1 MGIKYQQNYQ
11 VPFYESDAF
20 KKMRISSLL
29 AVALQISGE
38 QSTALGRSDVWV
50 FERYGLF
57 WAVIEYELTIHRL
70 PEFNEKIT
78 IETEATSYNKFF
90 CYRNFSFL
98 DENGEVLVEIR
109 STWVLMDKATRKI
122 DRVLDEI
129 VDPYESEKVS
139 FTQEMKDDRWTILCP
154 QMSPIHFQ
162 FVETA
167 MNSEG
172 YNFVVL
178 PSVDKDAVEQGLKY
192 VNNDACYP
200 AILVIGEI
208 ISALKSGKYDL
219 NNTSVMISQTG
230 GGCRATNYIAYL
242 KKALID
248 SGFTNIPIISA
259 NLNNLED
266 NPGFKL
272 SLPLVNR
279 ILMSIIYGDLLMKV
293 LYRVR
298 PYEKIEGSAND
309 LYKKW
314 VKI

>member
-109 STWVLMDKATRKI
+109 STWVLMDKATRKLT
-122 DRVLDEI
+122 V
-129 VDPYESEKVS
+129 YW
-139 FTQEMKDDRWTILCP
+139 MKLLIL
-154 QMSPIHFQ
+154 
-162 FVETA
+162 
-167 MNSEG
+167 MN
-172 YNFVVL
+172 
-178 PSVDKDAVEQGLKY
+178 
-192 VNNDACYP
+192 
-200 AILVIGEI
+200 
-208 ISALKSGKYDL
+208 
-219 NNTSVMISQTG
+219 
-230 GGCRATNYIAYL
+230 L
-242 KKALID
+242 KKYQKFHVLIN
-248 SGFTNIPIISA
+248 SVKLTN
-259 NLNNLED
+259 LVMLK
-266 NPGFKL
+266 KL
-272 SLPLVNR
+272 F
-279 ILMSIIYGDLLMKV
+279 ILSV
-293 LYRVR
+293 FQH
-298 PYEKIEGSAND
+298 
-309 LYKKW
+309 
-314 VKI
+314 